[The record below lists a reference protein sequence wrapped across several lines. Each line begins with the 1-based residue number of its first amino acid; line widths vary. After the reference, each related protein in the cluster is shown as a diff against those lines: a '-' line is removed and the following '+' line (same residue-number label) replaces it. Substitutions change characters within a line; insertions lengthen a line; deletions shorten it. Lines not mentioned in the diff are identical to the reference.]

1 MQAELPPEPPPP
13 AERPVRYGSAMLRE
27 FGWLYTL
34 LGLGVVMERVRF
46 EDHSVENIRTAAAKG
61 PIVYALLRQ
70 SELDHLAFNAVLNR
84 RHLPL
89 SVWADGLSNR
99 RWQPT
104 MERWRDTFRRLTTRW
119 TAGRAPDPV
128 ASGWISRQVSLGQPV
143 TLFLEPDHGLPA
155 DRDPF
160 QAVLDAQQN
169 TERPIQIV
177 PVICV
182 WDRAPEGPQTLVRD
196 FLLGNREA
204 PTEITKVGALYLPW
218 LPQPFLQVGDPLDV
232 SELIRR
238 VRPERQCDAVRT
250 ILRRFLKRESSVVR
264 GPRLLPRREMES
276 LVLDAP
282 PMRRFA
288 EEEAAAQGR
297 SVESVRKEMH
307 KEFNSIAANFSFG
320 VIRFLSIACRPLWT
334 RVFNGY
340 DIRDEDLEKIRNA
353 MRSGT
358 AVLVPC
364 HKSHFDYLLM
374 SWVLYWQDLIVP
386 HVVAGINLAIWPV
399 SILLRGAGGFFI
411 KRKFAGERIHARVFS
426 RYLRE
431 LLFHG
436 YIVEFFIEGG
446 RTRTGSLLPP
456 KLGVLEMVIEAAH
469 NAPPGHEITL
479 LPVSIAYEQ
488 VAEEGAYEKEL
499 RGKEKKAESVGDLVA
514 ASSVLSRRFGRI
526 YLRVGDPISASWVA
540 HEGWDKDVAE
550 ATKRDVLRR
559 TGERLVHRIGSVMV
573 VLPTSLVAL
582 GLLAHHRQAIT
593 HDDLMARVRRWHDWL
608 DRRRAPIADSLEHFD
623 SGVAQALHRLLRG
636 GRVRSLGEGHERVW
650 DIVPDQR
657 VLLDFHKNQILH
669 YLAPAGL
676 ATLAIR
682 ALGRDTFT
690 RDELTDGFESAA
702 RWCRR
707 EFILDPDTGR
717 DRILDDALGD
727 LVDHGALAR
736 TDDGYAVAS
745 PERIGE
751 VHALLR
757 SHVEAYRVVAAFVGR
772 MDARRV
778 DQKALL
784 KEVLATRD
792 AALSQGLATRPES
805 FGAVT
810 LGNAIAVMIEE
821 GALRKDADG
830 KLVADLTR
838 AAPCLAELAAMVDG

>member
-1 MQAELPPEPPPP
+1 MTPPEAASPPS
-13 AERPVRYGSAMLRE
+13 ERPVRYGSAMLRE
-27 FGWLYTL
+27 FGWMYRLA
-34 LGLGVVMERVRF
+34 GLGVVMERVRF

-61 PIVYALLRQ
+61 PIVYALLSQ
-70 SELDHLAFNAVLNR
+70 SEIDHVTFNAVLNR

-99 RWQPT
+99 RWQPL
-104 MERWRDTFRRLTTRW
+104 MEAWRDSFRRFTTRF

-128 ASGWISRQVSLGQPV
+128 TSGWISRQVSLGQPV
-143 TLFLEPDHGLPA
+143 TLFLEPDSGLSA
-155 DRDPF
+155 ENDPF
-160 QAVLDAQQN
+160 QAVLDAQKL
-169 TERPIQIV
+169 TERPIQIL

-204 PTEITKVGALYLPW
+204 PADITKIGALYMPW
-218 LPQPFLQVGDPLDV
+218 LPQPFIQVGDALDV
-232 SELIRR
+232 PELIRR
-238 VRPERQCDAVRT
+238 VRPERQRDAVRT

-288 EEEAAAQGR
+288 EEEASAQGR

-307 KEFNSIAANFSFG
+307 KEFDKIAANFSFG

-340 DIRDEDLEKIRNA
+340 DIRDEDLEKIRDA

-399 SILLRGAGGFFI
+399 SILLRAAGGFFI
-411 KRKFAGERIHARVFS
+411 KRKFAGEKIHAKVFA

-456 KLGVLEMVIEAAH
+456 KLGVLEMVVEAAH

-499 RGKEKKAESVGDLVA
+499 RGKEKKAESVGDLFA
-514 ASSVLSRRFGRI
+514 ARSVLSRRFGRI

-540 HEGWDKDVAE
+540 REGFDPGVE
-550 ATKRDVLRR
+550 ESTRREVLRR
-559 TGERLVHRIGSVMV
+559 TGERIVHRIGSVMV

-582 GLLAHHRQAIT
+582 GLLAHHRQGIT
-593 HDDLMARVRRWHDWL
+593 HDDLMARVRRWHSWL
-608 DRRRAPIADSLEHFD
+608 DRRRAPIADSLERFD
-623 SGVAQALHRLLRG
+623 SGVAQALHRLLRS
-636 GRVRSLGEGHERVW
+636 GRIRSFGDGHERIW

-669 YLAPAGL
+669 YIAPAGL

-690 RDELTDGFESAA
+690 RDEVAQGFESAA
-702 RWCRR
+702 RWFRR
-707 EFILDPDTGR
+707 EFVLDPDLGHE
-717 DRILDDALGD
+717 RILDGALLD
-727 LVDHGALAR
+727 LIDHGAL
-736 TDDGYAVAS
+736 TQHDGHYTVAS
-745 PERIGE
+745 GELIGE
-751 VHALLR
+751 VHGLMR
-757 SHVEAYRVVAAFVGR
+757 SHAEAYRVVASFLPRLEGR
-772 MDARRV
+772 RIDA
-778 DQKALL
+778 KAAL

-792 AALSQGLATRPES
+792 AALAAGLASRPES

-810 LGNAIAVMIEE
+810 LGNAIQVLIEE
-821 GALRKDADG
+821 GALHKEQDG
-830 KLVADLTR
+830 KLVVNVTR
-838 AAPCLAELAAMVDG
+838 AAECAAALTAMVDG